1 MTAIASGYMSS
12 FFDVFEEAGTA
23 VGEESD
29 SIRKQCLVS
38 FMHSIIPFSSANII
52 PEVKFLNLKTEWE
65 EDTGMLSSDSE
76 IALHPAYQQI
86 IGMGQGAIPL
96 ILNEMKKKRG
106 QWFWALKSI
115 TGEDPVPLE
124 IRGNIKKMTGVW
136 IKWGEE
142 KGYL

>member
-1 MTAIASGYMSS
+1 MTAIAGSYANP
-12 FFDVFEEAGTA
+12 FVDIFENAGTA
-23 VGEESD
+23 VGEESVR
-29 SIRKQCLVS
+29 IRTQCRVFITHS
-38 FMHSIIPFSSANII
+38 FISFFLANNI
-52 PEVKFLNLKTEWE
+52 PEVKFFNLKTEWE

-86 IGMGQGAIPL
+86 IGMGQEAIPL

-124 IRGNIKKMTGVW
+124 LRGNIKKMTEVW
-136 IKWGEE
+136 IGWGED
-142 KGYL
+142 KGYI